1 MTEAGWHRH
10 ADPPR
15 AAEFRN
21 GTETLAALE
30 CAAFGRDAG
39 GDRLRRGLAVR
50 QKSTK
55 LEFLKHIVASTQAG
69 PEVFSTVMT
78 SDDYARDHVQMI
90 CESLQLGL
98 TRLYRDRD
106 GYGYEVRITRA
117 GKLLAFG
124 EIEAAAAVLDSG
136 RGITRL
142 AGDPPE
148 GALGTLLA
156 PGSKGISLYGIAAR
170 QHAPEMIR
178 GVATGHLSVA
188 DGVIQASPLLKRST
202 GLGGWGDIGG
212 LARPSR
218 ERETTLSLPSSRS
231 TRHVSARK
239 P

>member
-1 MTEAGWHRH
+1 M
-10 ADPPR
+10 
-15 AAEFRN
+15 
-21 GTETLAALE
+21 
-30 CAAFGRDAG
+30 
-39 GDRLRRGLAVR
+39 RRGLVVI

-55 LEFLKHIVASTQAG
+55 LEFLKHIVASTQSR
-69 PEVFSTVMT
+69 PDVFATVMT

-98 TRLYRDRD
+98 TRLYRDRE

-124 EIEAAAAVLDSG
+124 EIEAAAAVLDAAG
-136 RGITRL
+136 GVMRL
-142 AGDPPE
+142 AGGPPE

-156 PGSKGISLYGIAAR
+156 PGSKGMSLFGIAAR

-178 GVATGHLSVA
+178 GVATGHLAVA
-188 DGVIQASPLLKRST
+188 DGVIEASPLHARGT
-202 GLGGWGDIGG
+202 GLGGWGDLGG
-212 LARPSR
+212 LARSS
-218 ERETTLSLPSSRS
+218 SLPSSRS